1 MEPSLTEINDH
12 FTMLVN
18 LLPSNLCINQEEYY
32 KLKKKDR
39 NKKNTTV
46 MEKATESK
54 PKDEDEEEVGDPKE
68 RLHKLLDDFKAKRN
82 LKGSNPRPEKPAKK
96 RPADKA
102 LHKAAE
108 RLPSAPPPSG
118 KPAAPKALYNAPG
131 RTIFSKFDFMHPLD
145 KAAEGGSGG
154 RKGSKKQK
162 SLAADLQGPKN
173 PRQAI
178 AQLERRQQQLQ
189 ELQETA
195 PEKAD
200 AMRQKMA
207 WTTALLRS
215 QGAKVKDD
223 VTRLRKSAKRE
234 QKNKERSREKWKAR
248 EETVAKNKAK
258 KQEKRAQNLKSR
270 RDAKF
275 SNKIKKLKKQG
286 RILPEMNN
294 S

>member
-1 MEPSLTEINDH
+1 MHLH
-12 FTMLVN
+12 
-18 LLPSNLCINQEEYY
+18 
-32 KLKKKDR
+32 
-39 NKKNTTV
+39 
-46 MEKATESK
+46 
-54 PKDEDEEEVGDPKE
+54 DPNS
-68 RLHKLLDDFKAKRN
+68 RASSAAKRN
-82 LKGSNPRPEKPAKK
+82 LKGSKPRPNKSPKK
-96 RPADKA
+96 QSADKA
-102 LHKAAE
+102 LHKGSAA
-108 RLPSAPPPSG
+108 RLPSAPVASAKAG
-118 KPAAPKALYNAPG
+118 AAKPVYNAPG
-131 RTIFSKFDFMHPLD
+131 RTIFSKFDFMDPLD
-145 KAAEGGSGG
+145 KAAESGDAGWKG
-154 RKGSKKQK
+154 RKKQK

-189 ELQETA
+189 ELQETS

-200 AMRQKMA
+200 ALRQKMA
-207 WTTALLRS
+207 WTTALLRA

-234 QKNKERSREKWKAR
+234 EKKKERSRNKWKAR

-258 KQEKRAQNLKSR
+258 KQEKRVHNLKTR